1 LSSLSEEE
9 ESAFIVGGDA
19 DVRSSTQRE
28 AHGKAS
34 TRVNHQAVALTVAE
48 TEMRADLKRPT
59 KKGWG
64 QGSHVALLAS
74 LALGLLFADPAK
86 AANVRGKYTIFYL
99 GLPVGEMETVKTFD
113 VSTYQTSV
121 DARVAGIATIVSNF
135 KMNMKSNGTIRK
147 SVIQPSNFAAEET
160 GSAESQSMRMTL
172 VGGSVKSAEVVP
184 LVRGRS

>member
-1 LSSLSEEE
+1 
-9 ESAFIVGGDA
+9 V
-19 DVRSSTQRE
+19 T
-28 AHGKAS
+28 
-34 TRVNHQAVALTVAE
+34 
-48 TEMRADLKRPT
+48 
-59 KKGWG
+59 
-64 QGSHVALLAS
+64 LLAS

-86 AANVRGKYTIFYL
+86 ATNVRGKYTIFYL

-160 GSAESQSMRMTL
+160 GSGESQSMRMTL